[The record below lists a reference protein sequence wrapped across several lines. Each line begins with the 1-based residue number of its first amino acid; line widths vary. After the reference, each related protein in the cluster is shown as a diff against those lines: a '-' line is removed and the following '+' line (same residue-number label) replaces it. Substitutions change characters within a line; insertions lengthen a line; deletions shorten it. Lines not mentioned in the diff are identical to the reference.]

1 MKLKGKVGLTKMSD
15 VADSK
20 QCPILKVW
28 KPKPEELIFRVDEH
42 KNVVVNCS
50 DVIPVEHEQFTKYLI
65 LMHHYQDRMEDI
77 TLHINYFINKFD
89 DDREYYLSMLST
101 KFVIEKNAKLSQNAF
116 IDLIMNRIVTD
127 NFTKKI
133 EKMVD
138 TLYTL
143 DVDKDSDGDYKST
156 PKITNATA
164 RVILAVSFAIR
175 MVLLPCIHYVNI
187 SSTITAHRAY
197 IPLLGK
203 IFMKIIKKFEDYF
216 GEPVYAPICKFVT
229 YRIVRKYPSDLLM
242 WTKKKQAHGTS
253 FAEYVNELIFEVII
267 VKSIYKIS
275 FDQSVVSYF
284 DGIINK
290 NYIQFKSENYKCKP
304 IELSAEDF
312 SNDSDDYLSHGEA
325 IEMSLYHI
333 DESNTM
339 INDVNIDYVFNKLIF
354 TKFAGVPI
362 TPDEFNF
369 YKKHVKINKVTH
381 ALLHTYYSKY
391 FGDSSAIQQL
401 TLEQTI
407 YLLVVL
413 KKFLQM
419 KGMVY
424 LPQICTATIKGK
436 FKENPI
442 KNCKFVE
449 KFTTTN
455 AYPDVKE
462 KYKYVFEAYPKD
474 DPLTKLISTMINSTF
489 IWVDPDIEPESEKT
503 EYIPMDELIEEYQQF
518 LLIA

>member
-197 IPLLGK
+197 IPLFGK
-203 IFMKIIKKFEDYF
+203 IFMKIIKKFEEYF

-229 YRIVRKYPSDLLM
+229 
-242 WTKKKQAHGTS
+242 
-253 FAEYVNELIFEVII
+253 
-267 VKSIYKIS
+267 
-275 FDQSVVSYF
+275 
-284 DGIINK
+284 
-290 NYIQFKSENYKCKP
+290 
-304 IELSAEDF
+304 
-312 SNDSDDYLSHGEA
+312 
-325 IEMSLYHI
+325 
-333 DESNTM
+333 
-339 INDVNIDYVFNKLIF
+339 
-354 TKFAGVPI
+354 
-362 TPDEFNF
+362 
-369 YKKHVKINKVTH
+369 
-381 ALLHTYYSKY
+381 
-391 FGDSSAIQQL
+391 
-401 TLEQTI
+401 
-407 YLLVVL
+407 
-413 KKFLQM
+413 
-419 KGMVY
+419 
-424 LPQICTATIKGK
+424 
-436 FKENPI
+436 
-442 KNCKFVE
+442 
-449 KFTTTN
+449 
-455 AYPDVKE
+455 
-462 KYKYVFEAYPKD
+462 
-474 DPLTKLISTMINSTF
+474 
-489 IWVDPDIEPESEKT
+489 
-503 EYIPMDELIEEYQQF
+503 
-518 LLIA
+518 